1 MKIGILGTGLVG
13 QTLGDKFVQ
22 LGHEVFMG
30 SRNSTN
36 EKAEEWASR
45 NGSRAFHGEFSQAAM
60 FGEIVFNCVKGEGAL
75 AALEMTGPEGLD
87 GKTLVD
93 ASNPLDF
100 SRGMPPS
107 LLVCNTDSLGEQ
119 IQQQFPETSV
129 IKAFNTLTAELMA
142 NPENLPEDLD
152 LFICGNDKAAKERF
166 SAFLTNDLGWKSIID
181 LGGIESAR
189 GMEMILPLWVNLYM
203 NFQSANFNFK
213 IVRQE

>member
-1 MKIGILGTGLVG
+1 MKIGILGTGMVG

-36 EKAEEWASR
+36 EKAVEWASR

-75 AALEMTGPEGLD
+75 AALEMTGPEGLE
-87 GKTLVD
+87 GKILVD
-93 ASNPLDF
+93 VSNPLDF

-107 LLVCNTDSLGEQ
+107 LLVCNTD
-119 IQQQFPETSV
+119 
-129 IKAFNTLTAELMA
+129 NTLTAELMA
-142 NPENLPEDLD
+142 NPENLPEDHD
-152 LFICGNDKAAKERF
+152 LFICGNDMAAKERF
-166 SAFLTNDLGWKSIID
+166 SSFLTNDLSWKSIID